1 MLSML
6 VLLNCFTYV
15 VPCLVCLISYV
26 LYISIIKSKY
36 SYIKEFVCIVTL
48 NNVFIYILISY
59 KKQHFET
66 NFKEEEKSVTKLLNV
81 FKRNI
86 NTATIQI
93 FTLSMFFFF
102 LLIWFYFVL
111 FIDSHLTALT
121 SFLIKTIKY
130 LHRLLIFIYI
140 CMLKVRNIVKL
151 GWLWAEPTF

>member
-1 MLSML
+1 MCLCTHMLACSCSWYAYQLGVFACLPAYVLCMLSML
-6 VLLNCFTYV
+6 VLLKCFTYV
-15 VPCLVCLISYV
+15 VPCLVCLLSYV

-48 NNVFIYILISY
+48 NNFFIYILISY

-102 LLIWFYFVL
+102 IDLIL
-111 FIDSHLTALT
+111 FC
-121 SFLIKTIKY
+121 LIY
-130 LHRLLIFIYI
+130 
-140 CMLKVRNIVKL
+140 
-151 GWLWAEPTF
+151 